1 MPGERIR
8 RVDHLLHAPNFSA
21 GRSIRLAS
29 RSPSA
34 RLAGLEDFKRELD
47 RAVAQADDPI
57 LRASTARARAIVGMP
72 STPFSNVMPRPLT
85 SGPAITS
92 AK

>member
-1 MPGERIR
+1 MWIISSTPPIFQPAVQSGWHPDRPQP
-8 RVDHLLHAPNFSA
+8 AF
-21 GRSIRLAS
+21 
-29 RSPSA
+29 
-34 RLAGLEDFKRELD
+34 AGLEDFKRELD